1 MGRGWGAGCVLGSEI
16 KKKRVKVRA
25 LVSKEIKVAFVCH
38 IPLLTFLSA
47 VLVLR

>member
-16 KKKRVKVRA
+16 KKRVKVRA
-25 LVSKEIKVAFVCH
+25 RVSKEIKVAFVCH

-47 VLVLR
+47 VLVLH